1 MLTRD
6 TDWRQGDL
14 LAQEATAKLTA
25 LNGAVDEK
33 HRVVVITHDC
43 DLPHDGETSVEV
55 IVADVVTGAN
65 PQFTCAKNPRKLH
78 LGYEIA
84 GGQSIVVELRHAERR
99 AVPKGEFEKYAA
111 RDGSASLAVDA
122 KRALK
127 QWLAARY
134 GRPAF
139 PNAFEDRLRKS
150 VDKKNTVERRI
161 GKILEPEAKYLIG
174 LFFDLGEQRRVEV
187 STGEPYALSIFVVYD
202 AIEGGTRARQ
212 SAEKVA
218 SQLHELFEQAYGK
231 PDAATEIALDACAAL
246 ADTSITLADLRRVDQ
261 WRLEYI
267 SLEDNDHGDLLSVG
281 MICPGLV
288 ATLSAIKII
297 VAPGCHGQ

>member
-14 LAQEATAKLTA
+14 LTQDAAAKLTA
-25 LNGAVDEK
+25 LKDAVGDK
-33 HRVVVITHDC
+33 HRVIVITHDC
-43 DLPHDGETSVEV
+43 DLSHGGETAVEV
-55 IVADVVTGAN
+55 IVADVVTAAN
-65 PQFTCAKNPRKLH
+65 PQYSYAKNPRKLH
-78 LGYEIA
+78 LDYSVTGD
-84 GGQSIVVELRHAERR
+84 QPIVVELRHAERR
-99 AVPKGEFEKYAA
+99 VVPKTEFEKHAA
-111 RDGSASLAVDA
+111 RDGNASLSVEG

-161 GKILEPEAKYLIG
+161 GKILEPEAKYLVA
-174 LFFDLGEQRRVEV
+174 LYFDLGEQRSAEV
-187 STGEPYALSIFVVYD
+187 AEAEPYALRISVVYD
-202 AIEGGTRARQ
+202 ATEGSTQARQ

-218 SQLHELFEQAYGK
+218 SQLSELFEKAYGK
-231 PDAATEIALDACAAL
+231 PDATTEIALDGCEAV
-246 ADTSITLADLRRVDQ
+246 ADTSITLADLRRIDQ

-267 SLEDNDHGDLLSVG
+267 SLGGDDHGDFLSTGEMPV
-281 MICPGLV
+281 
-288 ATLSAIKII
+288 
-297 VAPGCHGQ
+297 

>member
-14 LAQEATAKLTA
+14 LTQETAAKLTT
-25 LNGAVDEK
+25 LNGADGEM

-43 DLPHDGETSVEV
+43 DLPHAGETSIEV
-55 IVADVVTGAN
+55 IVADLITETN
-65 PQFTCAKNPRKLH
+65 PQFSYAKNPRKLH
-78 LGYEIA
+78 LGYEIED
-84 GGQSIVVELRHAERR
+84 GQPIVVELRHAERR
-99 AVPKGEFEKYAA
+99 AVPKGEFEKHAA
-111 RDGSASLAVDA
+111 RDDSASLPVDA

-139 PNAFEDRLRKS
+139 PNAFENRLRKS
-150 VDKKNTVERRI
+150 VGKKNTVERQI
-161 GKILEPEAKYLIG
+161 GKILEPEAKHLVG
-174 LFFDLGEQRRVEV
+174 LFFDLGEHRSWEV
-187 STGEPYALSIFVVYD
+187 PEGEPYALSVSVVYD
-202 AIEGGTRARQ
+202 ATEGSTQARL

-218 SQLHELFEQAYGK
+218 DQLRVLFEQAYGK
-231 PDAATEIALDACAAL
+231 PDVATEIALDACEAI

-267 SLEDNDHGDLLSVG
+267 SLGDDDHGDFLPVG
-281 MICPGLV
+281 ETP
-288 ATLSAIKII
+288 A
-297 VAPGCHGQ
+297 